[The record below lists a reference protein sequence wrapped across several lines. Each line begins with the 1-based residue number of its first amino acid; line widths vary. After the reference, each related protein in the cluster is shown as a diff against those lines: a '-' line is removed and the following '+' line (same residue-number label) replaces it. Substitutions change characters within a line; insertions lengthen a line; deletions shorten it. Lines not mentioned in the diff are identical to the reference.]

1 MKNLVS
7 ISDSSLMIKSDCDWR
22 SWETLG
28 MRWKHVAL
36 DDFLGWMNQSDR
48 LKDFAKLSLSAQSHL
63 EPFWINRSFQ
73 WRCCFLHKCVSSLHV
88 THVVL
93 LIMSISAHATNKS
106 STTKILLCFYSN
118 RHEEKINF
126 HPHLQSEDLR
136 TQKAQRLK
144 CFLKIHNA
152 KQTHDDFNQYMN
164 LRYTTETRMIDSGG
178 VPHLCTWWRGR
189 MWRVCT
195 ACLENLRLHCV
206 SWTDAHACGTARS
219 WQTTHQR

>member
-1 MKNLVS
+1 MTDPQFYHATGNIRALWNPNGTMFNSSDAEFIQMKLLVC
-7 ISDSSLMIKSDCDWR
+7 ISDCSLMIKSGCDWR

-28 MRWKHVAL
+28 MRRKHVAL
-36 DDFLGWMNQSDR
+36 DDILGWRNQSDR
-48 LKDFAKLSLSAQSHL
+48 LKNFAKLSLSAQSHL
-63 EPFWINRSFQ
+63 EPFWINHSFQ
-73 WRCCFLHKCVSSLHV
+73 WRWCFLHKCISSLHV

-144 CFLKIHNA
+144 WVI
-152 KQTHDDFNQYMN
+152 TRIMTVTDF
-164 LRYTTETRMIDSGG
+164 TR
-178 VPHLCTWWRGR
+178 
-189 MWRVCT
+189 
-195 ACLENLRLHCV
+195 
-206 SWTDAHACGTARS
+206 
-219 WQTTHQR
+219 Q